1 MLNTRQ
7 HRRVFVYDSFS
18 IIHCKHASRVGWHNP
33 RNLNMSHELTERA
46 DGRIEYAFRE
56 TDGAGWHGLGNA
68 LPDGATIDQWTQA
81 AGMEWKIARSRVRY
95 GDAPNQRIIDDKHVL
110 FRSDTKADL
119 GIVSDKYQIVQ
130 PRAVLEFFRDLVRAG
145 GLELSAAGTVFG
157 GRRFWATAKIGDAS
171 PVSVRD
177 KIGGYLLL
185 STSADGSLA
194 TEARLTSIRVVC
206 RNTLAMARA
215 DGKPALRVSHRS
227 VFDADAVKTQM
238 GLNTAAWDSFRH
250 SLTRLANKE
259 VAWDSAQEIVAGLF
273 ATQDSQPA
281 RDKARD
287 SAGWGKVMSLFA
299 GEAKGSSFD
308 GVQGTAY
315 GLLQA
320 CTEYSDHWVRAQ
332 SAENRF
338 VSAQWGNGATL
349 KSKAYEALMA
359 L

>member
-1 MLNTRQ
+1 
-7 HRRVFVYDSFS
+7 
-18 IIHCKHASRVGWHNP
+18 
-33 RNLNMSHELTERA
+33 MSHELTERA

-56 TDGAGWHGLGNA
+56 TDGAGWHGLGNPVREA
-68 LPDGATIDQWTQA
+68 ATIEEWTQA

-95 GDAPNQRIIDDKHVL
+95 GEGAGQRIIEDKHVL

-145 GLELSAAGTVFG
+145 GLELSAAGTIFG

-177 KIGGYLLL
+177 RIGGYLLL

-227 VFDADAVKTQM
+227 VFDADAVKSQM

-250 SLTRLANKE
+250 NLTRLANKD
-259 VAWDSAQEIVAGLF
+259 VALPQAEEIVADLF
-273 ATQDSQPA
+273 AANDSQAA

-287 SAGWGKVMSLFA
+287 SAGWSKVLALFN

-315 GLLQA
+315 GLLNA
-320 CTEYSDHWVRAQ
+320 VTEYADHHVRAQ
-332 SAENRF
+332 SQENRF
-338 VSAQWGNGATL
+338 VSSQWGPGAGLKDRALETL
-349 KSKAYEALMA
+349 LAL
-359 L
+359 